1 MPEGPGPRPDDLA
14 TAASVSATAL
24 RPLAHGDWNIN
35 AYELEWSCRHTV
47 GHISRALLSYSL
59 HLANR
64 ATARIDYPRNDDP
77 ALSIPQLIGFIE
89 AMAGVLVQVVR
100 AAPPDARGAH
110 PEGMADVS
118 GFIAMG
124 CSEILIHTAD
134 ITQAFGAPFDPAVD
148 LCDRVARR
156 LFPWAPPDTDGWS
169 ALRWGNGRIALPTRA
184 RLGPD
189 WGWQCAPLSE
199 WDGTLTNESR

>member
-1 MPEGPGPRPDDLA
+1 MPEGPRLRPDDLA
-14 TAASVSATAL
+14 VAADVTTTAL
-24 RPLAHGDWNIN
+24 LPLADRDWNIN
-35 AYELEWSCRHTV
+35 AYELEWSCRHTA

-64 ATARIDYPRNDDP
+64 AHARIDYPRNDDP
-77 ALSIPQLIGFIE
+77 ALSIPELVGFIS

-100 AAPPDARGAH
+100 AAPADARGAH

-134 ITQAFGAPFDPAVD
+134 ITQTFGAPFDPAAD
-148 LCDRVARR
+148 LCDRVSHM
-156 LFPWAPPDTDGWS
+156 LF
-169 ALRWGNGRIALPTRA
+169 R
-184 RLGPD
+184 
-189 WGWQCAPLSE
+189 
-199 WDGTLTNESR
+199 

>member
-1 MPEGPGPRPDDLA
+1 MPEGPGLRPDDLA
-14 TAASVSATAL
+14 TSADISATAL
-24 RPLAHGDWNIN
+24 LPLADRDWDIN
-35 AYELEWSCRHTV
+35 AYELEWSCRHTA

-64 ATARIDYPRNDDP
+64 APAQIDYPRNDDP
-77 ALSIPQLIGFIE
+77 ALSIPQLIGFIK

-100 AAPPDARGAH
+100 AAPRDARGAH
-110 PEGMADVS
+110 PQGMADVA

-124 CSEILIHTAD
+124 CSETLIHSAD
-134 ITQAFGAPFDPAVD
+134 ITKAFGVPFDPPTD
-148 LCDRVARR
+148 LCDRVTRR
-156 LFPWAPPDTDGWS
+156 LFPWAPPDVDGWS

-199 WDGTLTNESR
+199 WDGTIKKESR

>member
-1 MPEGPGPRPDDLA
+1 MREGPGLRPDDLA

-35 AYELEWSCRHTV
+35 ADELEWSCRHTI

-100 AAPPDARGAH
+100 PAR
-110 PEGMADVS
+110 
-118 GFIAMG
+118 
-124 CSEILIHTAD
+124 
-134 ITQAFGAPFDPAVD
+134 
-148 LCDRVARR
+148 
-156 LFPWAPPDTDGWS
+156 
-169 ALRWGNGRIALPTRA
+169 
-184 RLGPD
+184 
-189 WGWQCAPLSE
+189 
-199 WDGTLTNESR
+199 